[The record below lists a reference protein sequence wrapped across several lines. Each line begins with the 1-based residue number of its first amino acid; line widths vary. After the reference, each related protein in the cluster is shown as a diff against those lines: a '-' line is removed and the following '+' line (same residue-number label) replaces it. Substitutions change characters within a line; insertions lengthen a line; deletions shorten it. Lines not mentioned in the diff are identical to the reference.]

1 MQKIVVYWRDIPAQV
16 IIKRGR
22 TRGKAGL
29 ALRFQEGIDR
39 AAMRAGKGGS
49 DEYLS
54 DWRRDSASFQGPGDL
69 QELARHEALQIE
81 SDYDD
86 ERLAQL
92 VANNGV
98 AVE

>member
-1 MQKIVVYWRDIPAQV
+1 MQKIVVYWRDIPAKV

-22 TRGKAGL
+22 TRGKAEL

-49 DEYLS
+49 EEYMS
-54 DWRRDSASFQGPGDL
+54 DWRRDSSGFQGSGDL

-86 ERLAQL
+86 GRLAQL